1 MNIIDVFRVLRGN
14 RWVILAFIAVGVL
27 AGVVYSLLQPVLY
40 TATSTGLVV
49 VQGEATLSS
58 TDTAQTRAKS
68 YLPLLKSRSVRETV
82 AEKTGIDPAAA
93 QLTGSLVPD
102 SNLIEVT
109 GTARTPEDAARIANE
124 ALVATAEVA
133 NDIDPTSNVKV
144 TAMEDALAPSSPSSP
159 DYLRNAL
166 YGLAVGALL
175 GIAAAFLRRVLD
187 VNVRTT
193 KDAQEAAGAGL
204 LGAVPQEKS
213 LDTGKDGAHNELAPR
228 AAEAIR
234 QLRTN
239 LRFVGVDEPPRSIA
253 FTSSN
258 PGEGKST
265 VLSNLA
271 MAIAA
276 SGRNVVLIDADLRRP
291 RLAKLFGISNRAG
304 LSEVLV
310 GEVDLDDAIR
320 EVGEHGLLFLPSGRT
335 PPNPSEQLG
344 SDRMRELIAELS
356 KTHLVLIDA
365 PPVLP
370 VTDSTLLAT
379 AVDGTVLVVR
389 HGETRKD
396 HLEVAR
402 DMLAT
407 VNARVLGVVVNG
419 VPASGL
425 GSDYYGGGYGATGDA
440 YDKYYDAPQKAER
453 TRRGATEESDGGRTA

>member
-1 MNIIDVFRVLRGN
+1 MNIVDVLRVLRSN
-14 RWVILAFIAVGVL
+14 RWVILACVAIGTL
-27 AGVVYSLLQPVLY
+27 LGVVYSLLQPVLY

-49 VQGEATLSS
+49 VQGEATLSG
-58 TDTAQTRAKS
+58 TETAQTRAKS
-68 YLPLLKSRSVRETV
+68 YLPLINSRTVREKV
-82 AEKTGIDPAAA
+82 SQATGADPAAA
-93 QLTGSLVPD
+93 QLKGQVVPD

-109 GTARTPEDAARIANE
+109 GTAQSAEEAARIANA

-133 NDIDPTSNVKV
+133 NDLDPESSVKV
-144 TAMEDALAPSSPSSP
+144 TAMEDALPPSAPSSP
-159 DYLRNAL
+159 DYMRNAL
-166 YGLAVGALL
+166 YGLALGLVA
-175 GIAAAFLRRVLD
+175 GIAAAFLRRVLN

-193 KDAQEAAGAGL
+193 KDAQEATGIGL
-204 LGAVPQEKS
+204 LGAIPQEKS

-271 MAIAA
+271 LAIAA

-291 RLAKLFGISNRAG
+291 RQAKLFGVSNRVG

-310 GEVDLDDAIR
+310 SEAELDDTIR
-320 EVGEHGLLFLPSGRT
+320 EVGDHGLLFLASGRT
-335 PPNPSEQLG
+335 PPNPSELLG

-370 VTDSTLLAT
+370 VTDSTLLAN
-379 AVDGTVLVVR
+379 AVDGTVLVVW
-389 HGETRKD
+389 HGKTRKD
-396 HLEVAR
+396 HLEVAAE
-402 DMLAT
+402 MLSA
-407 VNARVLGVVVNG
+407 VNARMLGVVVNG
-419 VPASGL
+419 VPASGI
-425 GSDYYGGGYGATGDA
+425 GSDYYGGGYGVSGNA
-440 YDKYYDAPQKAER
+440 YDKYYDAPQKAAKDKKGES
-453 TRRGATEESDGGRTA
+453 ATP

>member
-1 MNIIDVFRVLRGN
+1 MNIVDVLRVLRNN
-14 RWVILAFIAVGVL
+14 RWVILACVALGTLLGV
-27 AGVVYSLLQPVLY
+27 AYSLLQPVLY

-49 VQGEATLSS
+49 VQGEATLSG
-58 TDTAQTRAKS
+58 TETAQTRAKS
-68 YLPLLKSRSVRETV
+68 YVPLINSRTVREKV
-82 AEKTGIDPAAA
+82 ADTTGTDPAAA
-93 QLTGSLVPD
+93 QLKAAAVPD
-102 SNLIEVT
+102 SNLIEVQ
-109 GTARTPEDAARIANE
+109 GTASSPEEAARIANS

-133 NDIDPTSNVKV
+133 NDLDPESTVRV
-144 TAMEDALAPSSPSSP
+144 TAMEDALPPGSPSSP

-166 YGLAVGALL
+166 YGLGAGLVVGVA
-175 GIAAAFLRRVLD
+175 IAFLRRVLD

-193 KDAQEAAGAGL
+193 KDAQEAAGTGL
-204 LGAVPQEKS
+204 LGAVPREKS

-239 LRFVGVDEPPRSIA
+239 LRFVGVDNPPRSIA
-253 FTSSN
+253 FTSPN

-271 MAIAA
+271 LAIAA

-291 RLAKLFGISNRAG
+291 RQAKLFGISNRVG

-310 GEVDLDDAIR
+310 GEAELDDAIR
-320 EVGEHGLLFLPSGRT
+320 EVGGHGLLFLPSGRT

-379 AVDGTVLVVR
+379 AVDGTVLVVL
-389 HGETRKD
+389 HGTTRKD

-402 DMLAT
+402 DMLGT
-407 VNARVLGVVVNG
+407 VNATVLGVVVNG

-425 GSDYYGGGYGATGDA
+425 GSDYYGGGYAASGDA
-440 YDKYYDAPQKAER
+440 YDKYYDAPNKAAKN
-453 TRRGATEESDGGRTA
+453 TPEESLSA

>member
-1 MNIIDVFRVLRGN
+1 MNIVDVLRVLRNN
-14 RWVILAFIAVGVL
+14 RWVILACVALGTLLGV
-27 AGVVYSLLQPVLY
+27 AYSLLQPVLY

-49 VQGEATLSS
+49 VQGEATLSG
-58 TDTAQTRAKS
+58 TETAQTRAKS
-68 YLPLLKSRSVRETV
+68 YLPLINSRTVREKV
-82 AEKTGIDPAAA
+82 SQATGTDPAAA
-93 QLTGSLVPD
+93 QLKGAVVPD
-102 SNLIEVT
+102 SNLIQVT
-109 GTARTPEDAARIANE
+109 GTASSPEEAARIANS

-133 NDIDPTSNVKV
+133 NDLDPESNVRV
-144 TAMEDALAPSSPSSP
+144 TAMEDALPPGAPSSP
-159 DYLRNAL
+159 DYVRNAL
-166 YGLAVGALL
+166 YGLAAGLL
-175 GIAAAFLRRVLD
+175 AGVAIAFLRRVVD

-193 KDAQEAAGAGL
+193 KDAQEAAGTGL

-213 LDTGKDGAHNELAPR
+213 LDTGKDGAHKELAPR

-239 LRFVGVDEPPRSIA
+239 LRFVGVDNPPRSIA

-271 MAIAA
+271 LAIAA

-291 RLAKLFGISNRAG
+291 RQATLFDVSNRVG

-310 GEVDLDDAIR
+310 GEAELDDAIR
-320 EVGEHGLLFLPSGRT
+320 EVGGHGLLFLPSGRT

-379 AVDGTVLVVR
+379 AVDGTVLVVL
-389 HGETRKD
+389 HGKTRKD

-402 DMLAT
+402 DMLGT
-407 VNARVLGVVVNG
+407 VNATVLGVVVNG

-425 GSDYYGGGYGATGDA
+425 GADYYGGGYGATGDA
-440 YDKYYDAPQKAER
+440 YDKYYDAPYKA
-453 TRRGATEESDGGRTA
+453 AKSKPEETISA